1 MTWSQDWIN
10 PQLGYTR
17 NVASNRDTFKMKL
30 NSVGFPNTYGFDA
43 ITGNTN
49 HPGRWSWKLADNL
62 DNNDA
67 ICYAWYSKQP
77 SALYINAIK
86 TNTRSDCPCLYAQAI
101 LDRRLRFSSSTTS
114 MVCFSQRNTFTFI
127 GTSVSFHTAC
137 CYSRFDLSLINTLIP
152 ELGIATQMHIS
163 QQFSWFLILASRYHR
178 QVSRSQAVIDDKN
191 AFSSCC
197 EQSSLCYLYTEKRP
211 VPTCSRYVPPI
222 MGELKFYHI
231 LPRNPHLDI
240 K

>member
-10 PQLGYTR
+10 PQFGYTR
-17 NVASNRDTFKMKL
+17 NVASNRDTFKMEL

-191 AFSSCC
+191 AFNSCC

-222 MGELKFYHI
+222 MGELKFHHI
-231 LPRNPHLDI
+231 LPRIPHLEI